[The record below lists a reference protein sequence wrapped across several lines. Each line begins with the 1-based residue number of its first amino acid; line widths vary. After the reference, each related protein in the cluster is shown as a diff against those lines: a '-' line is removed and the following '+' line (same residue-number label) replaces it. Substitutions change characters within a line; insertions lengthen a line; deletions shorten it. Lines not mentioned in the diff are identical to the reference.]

1 MHQTLYQLEDYQN
14 QTILELGILGIT
26 TKGTIKLVV
35 LQLKCSF
42 RCNTANIIGFLNQ
55 TPERTHTR
63 ETVHVRLARSVYISA
78 NGPKIF
84 SYVFG

>member
-26 TKGTIKLVV
+26 TKGTLKLVV

-63 ETVHVRLARSVYISA
+63 ETGEVCLHRRQRA
-78 NGPKIF
+78 
-84 SYVFG
+84 